1 MAQEIIDN
9 YNQYR
14 QRIQLLRSTG
24 DVLLQRINIL
34 ETEMNKRKQQDQYPF
49 VRDINALD
57 AMVKK
62 LLTLLAE
69 IKASECFQ
77 MRFERFDIYSRDYIK
92 MCNVYFENLTRQ
104 LINRLKMK
112 RFNRLR
118 QLEYYSFKEITS
130 EIFNP
135 VHFQIEQ

>member
-1 MAQEIIDN
+1 
-9 YNQYR
+9 
-14 QRIQLLRSTG
+14 
-24 DVLLQRINIL
+24 
-34 ETEMNKRKQQDQYPF
+34 MNKRKQQDQYPF